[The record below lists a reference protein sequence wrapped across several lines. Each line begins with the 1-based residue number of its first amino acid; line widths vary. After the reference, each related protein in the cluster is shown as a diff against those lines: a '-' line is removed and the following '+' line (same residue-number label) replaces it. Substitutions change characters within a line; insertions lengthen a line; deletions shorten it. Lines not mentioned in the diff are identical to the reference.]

1 MDLSPAPS
9 RLRCRW
15 SAAPSTTERPGGLLH
30 MTSPGSTP
38 DIATRTEHDL
48 LGDREVPADA
58 YYGVQ
63 TLRAQ
68 ENFHITDVPLSH
80 FPRLIEALA
89 QVKRATARA
98 NHSLGTLD
106 DERAAA
112 IEQACEEIAGG
123 AL

>member
-1 MDLSPAPS
+1 MTIPGAKT
-9 RLRCRW
+9 
-15 SAAPSTTERPGGLLH
+15 AA
-30 MTSPGSTP
+30 
-38 DIATRTEHDL
+38 ATRTEHDL
-48 LGDREVPADA
+48 LGDRDVPADA

-98 NHSLGTLD
+98 NHGLGALD
-106 DERAAA
+106 D
-112 IEQACEEIAGG
+112 
-123 AL
+123 